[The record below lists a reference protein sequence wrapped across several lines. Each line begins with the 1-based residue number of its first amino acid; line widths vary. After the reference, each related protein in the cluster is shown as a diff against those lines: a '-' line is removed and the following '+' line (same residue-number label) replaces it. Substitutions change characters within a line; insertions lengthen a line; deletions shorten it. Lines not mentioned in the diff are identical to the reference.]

1 MQLPLKLADWPKI
14 WAELFEERAGLMEF
28 DGGFSKAEAEY
39 EAEKDI
45 RKQAM
50 NSQFPKVSR

>member
-1 MQLPLKLADWPKI
+1 MQLPFKLADWPKR
-14 WAELFEERAGLMEF
+14 WAELYEERAGLMQYEA
-28 DGGFSKAEAEY
+28 GFSKAEAEY

-45 RKQAM
+45 RKQAI

>member
-1 MQLPLKLADWPKI
+1 MQLPTNLKDWPQR
-14 WAELFEERAGLMEF
+14 WAELLEERCGIMQF

-45 RKQAM
+45 RKQAI

>member
-1 MQLPLKLADWPKI
+1 MTLPPKLSDWPEE
-14 WAELFEERAGLMEF
+14 WRFLFSERSGIMQF

-45 RKQAM
+45 RRQAI
-50 NSQFPKVSR
+50 NSQFPKAK

>member
-1 MQLPLKLADWPKI
+1 MMLPFKLSDWPEDWKF
-14 WAELFEERAGLMEF
+14 LFNERAGIMEF